1 MRFVWFG
8 LCFFFIGSSY
18 AQERFKTGPVF
29 TEFGQ
34 HAAVDSSPKFDD
46 KIEFKVAFDVAEGAL
61 DGKMNRGFH
70 SLARFINMHVANGVP
85 IENIHLALVVHGKAS
100 HDLLNAAAYQA
111 VFNKINS
118 SHGLITKLLENNV
131 KVILC
136 GQSAAVN
143 NIHKTDLIE
152 GVQMALSAMTAHA
165 LLDAQGYSLNP
176 F

>member
-1 MRFVWFG
+1 MK
-8 LCFFFIGSSY
+8 LFIGLLILTMSSM
-18 AQERFKTGPVF
+18 ALANDKFETGPVF

-34 HAAVDSSPKFDD
+34 HADVDMTMKLENTS
-46 KIEFKVAFDVAEGAL
+46 FKVAFDVAKSAEG
-61 DGKMNRGFH
+61 GKMNRQFH

-85 IENIHLALVVHGKAS
+85 IENIELALVVHGKAA
-100 HDLLNAAAYQA
+100 HDLLNNKAYRVA
-111 VFNKINS
+111 FNTDNP
-118 SHGLITKLLENNV
+118 SHTLITALLESKV
-131 KVILC
+131 KIVLC

-143 NIHKTDLIE
+143 GIVNADLID